1 MKQVFAIRRDAE
13 RKSQVVMVRSSEG
26 WAVWLKQ
33 GDCYIGAA
41 VWCHQEKSYQPVLF
55 CFSWQTS
62 VSYQPVLFCVECIN
76 VRLIWICWMPLKL
89 NWLTFRALA
98 LRQSEDGVIFC
109 FSLTIIFCILP
120 TCSLLL
126 LFNKLLLFLQKISHE
141 RLEKKSGTTLTLLGV
156 LHECM
161 QDICYWLSP
170 RGHVTTKSP

>member
-13 RKSQVVMVRSSEG
+13 RKSQVVMVSSSEG

-76 VRLIWICWMPLKL
+76 IRLIWICWMPLRL
-89 NWLTFRALA
+89 NWLTFQALA

-109 FSLTIIFCILP
+109 FSLANFCILPTCSLLLSLTIIFCILP
-120 TCSLLL
+120 TCSLLF

-141 RLEKKSGTTLTLLGV
+141 SLEKKSGTTLTEE
-156 LHECM
+156 H
-161 QDICYWLSP
+161 Y
-170 RGHVTTKSP
+170 